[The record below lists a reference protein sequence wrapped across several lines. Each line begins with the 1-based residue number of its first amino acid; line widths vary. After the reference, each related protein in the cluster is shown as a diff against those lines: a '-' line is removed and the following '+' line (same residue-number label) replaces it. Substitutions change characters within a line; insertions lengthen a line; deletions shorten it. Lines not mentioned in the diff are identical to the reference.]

1 MQISE
6 AAVHEHHWFDE
17 PTEPVGK
24 KFISGLVFAQFVF
37 FVALLGPAIIGIG
50 VKVQQIVPDAQK
62 TSALGTV
69 AGFGALFAVIG
80 NVLFGRFS
88 DRTTSRLGRRRPW
101 IVGGTVVMT
110 LAFLVMALGQNVPTV
125 TAGWCLAQLGANA
138 TLAPFIATI
147 SDQVPKFQRGS
158 VSALL
163 GIAQNVG
170 ILGGTYLAQLF
181 AKQLVILFVVPS
193 IFAIAARVM
202 YAFVLPDQH
211 LKVKPPRMTAGEWI
225 GTLWL
230 NPVKHPDF
238 ALAWWSRFLI
248 TLATF
253 MFTTFRLFYL
263 QDKLGLS
270 L

>member
-1 MQISE
+1 
-6 AAVHEHHWFDE
+6 
-17 PTEPVGK
+17 
-24 KFISGLVFAQFVF
+24 
-37 FVALLGPAIIGIG
+37 
-50 VKVQQIVPDAQK
+50 VKVQKIVPDAEK
-62 TSALGTV
+62 TSATGLV
-69 AGFGALFAVIG
+69 FGVGAMFAVIG
-80 NVLFGRFS
+80 NVLFGR
-88 DRTTSRLGRRRPW
+88 TTARWGRRRPW
-101 IVGGTVVMT
+101 IVAGTIVMT
-110 LAFLVMALGQNVPTV
+110 IAFAIIALGQTVPIV

-181 AKQLVILFVVPS
+181 ANQMVVLFVVPS
-193 IFAIAARVM
+193 IFAIGAM
-202 YAFVLPDQH
+202 LLFAFILPDQH
-211 LKVKPPRMTAGEWI
+211 LRIKPPRMTGGEWI
-225 GTLWL
+225 TTLWL

-253 MFTTFRLFYL
+253 MVTAFRLFYL
-263 QDKLGLS
+263 QDRLGLPLAKAPAAVS
-270 L
+270 VGVLI